1 MSDRESECA
10 LPDGARPLPPSF
22 GVSFDLIVF
31 DAVEPLTPESIQQ
44 RFSEAEARFA
54 VGDAEF
60 PEANPAT
67 PRLQAFLT
75 DLEARWPDLDSR
87 EPAGRKA
94 RGRAASSWTTDR
106 SC

>member
-1 MSDRESECA
+1 MTAQRLLHE
-10 LPDGARPLPPSF
+10 G

-31 DAVEPLTPESIQQ
+31 DAEEPLTPESIQQ
-44 RFSEAEARFA
+44 RFSETEARFA
-54 VGDAEF
+54 ADDAEF

-75 DLEARWPDLDSR
+75 DLEAG
-87 EPAGRKA
+87 GRTSTRRVPTGRIA